1 MPLRI
6 VLVGAGHM
14 GKIHADKLAS
24 FSDVDIVGVV
34 DVDAAMARDLAQK
47 YEAPWFEDYKA
58 LLGHAEGVVIASPT
72 ETHHRIAKDFLET
85 GSHVF
90 IEKPI
95 ARTQEEGTELVDLAK
110 SANRILQIGHLER
123 LNPAFTAAAPFIKNP
138 VLLETRRASE
148 FTGRSVDIDVVLD
161 LMIHDID
168 LVLSLVNG
176 EVKKVRA
183 QGFSLVT
190 ENLDVASA
198 QVEFTNGC
206 TANLTAN
213 RISAVKERSLRIFQ
227 QDECIFVDLLN
238 GRVTNMVKEGEG
250 SVEIKE
256 HTADKLDA
264 VKHEL
269 MAFVRSITT
278 MSDPIVKGEDGL
290 KALVLAHQIKTY
302 IAEKQLR

>member
-1 MPLRI
+1 MPLRM

-14 GKIHADKLAS
+14 GKIHIDKLAS
-24 FSDVDIVGVV
+24 FTDVHIVGVV
-34 DVDAAMARDLAQK
+34 DVDTAMARDIAQK
-47 YEAPWFEDYKA
+47 YGTPWFGDYKE
-58 LLGHAEGVVIASPT
+58 LLGHVEGVVIASPT

-95 ARTQEEGTELVDLAK
+95 ARTQEEATELVDLAK
-110 SANRILQIGHLER
+110 KANRILQIGHLER
-123 LNPAFTAAAPFIKNP
+123 LNPAFTKAAPFIKKP

-168 LVLSLVNG
+168 LVLSIVNN
-176 EVKKVRA
+176 EVKGVRA

-190 ENLDVASA
+190 DNLDVASA

-213 RISAVKERSLRIFQ
+213 RISAVKERSLTVFQ
-227 QDECIFVDLLN
+227 KDQCIFVDLLN
-238 GRVTNMVKEGEG
+238 GKVIDTIKQGEG
-250 SVEIKE
+250 SLETTE
-256 HTADKLDA
+256 YTADRLDA

-269 MAFVRSITT
+269 LAFIQSITT
-278 MSDPIVKGEDGL
+278 MSVPIVKGEDGL
-290 KALVLAHQIKTY
+290 KALALAHQIKRY
-302 IAEKQLR
+302 IAEKQLQ